1 MTGHADNDHANN
13 DHANNDNDPVTPAA
27 TGHLYGVG
35 IGPGDP
41 ELMTIKARRVLQSCP
56 VVAHFAARNRH
67 GNAWSIIE
75 GVVTDAQ
82 VVLRLEY
89 PVTTEAVEPG
99 DYERQIAAF
108 YDHSATHIATH
119 LDEGRDV
126 AVVCEGDPFFYG
138 SYMYIHQ
145 RLADRY
151 PTTVIPGVTSFSAA
165 TAAAGVPLVS
175 MNETLTILPGVMP
188 PQQLKEALA
197 NVDAAVVM
205 KVGRHLGDVLDA
217 ARSVGLAEQGIYV
230 ERASCPTELVLPLV
244 DTTEIDAPYFSL
256 VLLPGTG
263 LASRR
268 QTLT

>member
-1 MTGHADNDHANN
+1 MTDHVNN
-13 DHANNDNDPVTPAA
+13 DHVATAG

-41 ELMTIKARRVLQSCP
+41 ELMTIKARRILESCP
-56 VVAHFAARNRH
+56 VVAHFAARRRH
-67 GNAWSIIE
+67 GNAWPIIE

-82 VVLRLEY
+82 TVLRLEY

-99 DYERQIAAF
+99 DYERQIANF
-108 YDHSATHIATH
+108 YDRSAADVAMQ
-119 LDEGRDV
+119 LDAGHDV

-165 TAAAGVPLVS
+165 SAAAGVPLVS

-188 PQQLKEALA
+188 PEQLKEMLA
-197 NVDAAVVM
+197 TVDAAVVM
-205 KVGRHLGDVLDA
+205 KVGRHLDDIRDA
-217 ARSVGLAEQGIYV
+217 VHSVGLAGKGIYV
-230 ERASCPTELVLPLV
+230 ERASCATERVLPLV
-244 DTTEIDAPYFSL
+244 DTADIDAPYFSL
-256 VLLPGTG
+256 VLLPGNG
-263 LASRR
+263 LDSR
-268 QTLT
+268 QTLE

>member
-1 MTGHADNDHANN
+1 MADHNNNGHDTSA
-13 DHANNDNDPVTPAA
+13 V

-41 ELMTIKARRVLQSCP
+41 ELMTIKARRILESCP

-75 GVVTDAQ
+75 GLVTDAQ
-82 VVLRLEY
+82 IVLRLEY
-89 PVTTEAVEPG
+89 PVTTEAVEPN
-99 DYERQIAAF
+99 DYEHQIANF
-108 YDHSATHIATH
+108 YDRSATDIAMQ
-119 LDEGRDV
+119 LDEGHDV

-145 RLADRY
+145 RLANRY
-151 PTTVIPGVTSFSAA
+151 PNTVIPGVTSFSAA
-165 TAAAGVPLVS
+165 SAAAGVPLVS

-205 KVGRHLGDVLDA
+205 KVGRHLGDVRDA
-217 ARSVGLAEQGIYV
+217 AHSVGLAERGVYV
-230 ERASCPTELVLPLV
+230 ERASCPTERVLPLA
-244 DTTEIDAPYFSL
+244 DTADIDAPYFSL
-256 VLLPGTG
+256 VLLPGAG

-268 QTLT
+268 QTLE

>member
-1 MTGHADNDHANN
+1 MTDHDNGSSDHGSS
-13 DHANNDNDPVTPAA
+13 DHDTTAA

-41 ELMTIKARRVLQSCP
+41 ELMTIKARRILEACS

-82 VVLRLEY
+82 TVLRLEY
-89 PVTTEAVEPG
+89 PVTTEAIEPG
-99 DYERQIAAF
+99 DYERQIANF
-108 YDHSATHIATH
+108 YDHSAAKIAMQ
-119 LDEGRDV
+119 LDSGHDV

-138 SYMYIHQ
+138 SYMSIHQ
-145 RLADRY
+145 RLANRY

-165 TAAAGVPLVS
+165 SAAAGVPLVS

-188 PQQLKEALA
+188 PQQLKDALA

-217 ARSVGLAEQGIYV
+217 AHSVGLAEQGIYV
-230 ERASCPTELVLPLV
+230 ERASCPTERVLPLV
-244 DTTEIDAPYFSL
+244 DTTDISAPYFSL

-268 QTLT
+268 QTLE